1 MIKNRKE
8 LEFVIFCV
16 ENTAIRL
23 GVSAEKVYEVLT
35 VESDI
40 LNKYIVPLYDVL
52 HTQDKN
58 YIIDDILDGMKERGV
73 SV

>member
-58 YIIDDILDGMKERGV
+58 YIIDDILVNDFFLFI
-73 SV
+73 

>member
-16 ENTAIRL
+16 ENTVIRL

-58 YIIDDILDGMKERGV
+58 YIIDDILDVMKERGV

>member
-35 VESDI
+35 AESDI
-40 LNKYIVPLYDVL
+40 LNKYIVPSYDVL

-58 YIIDDILDGMKERGV
+58 YIIEDILEVMKERGV

>member
-8 LEFVIFCV
+8 LEYVIFCV

-35 VESDI
+35 AESDI
-40 LNKYIVPLYDVL
+40 LNKYIVPSYDVL

-58 YIIDDILDGMKERGV
+58 YIIDDILEVMKERGV

>member
-58 YIIDDILDGMKERGV
+58 YIIDDILEVMKERGV

>member
-58 YIIDDILDGMKERGV
+58 YIIDDILDVMKERGV

>member
-16 ENTAIRL
+16 ENTAIRI

-35 VESDI
+35 AESDI
-40 LNKYIVPLYDVL
+40 LNKYIVPSYDVL

-58 YIIDDILDGMKERGV
+58 YIIDDILEVMKERGV

>member
-58 YIIDDILDGMKERGV
+58 YIIDDLLDVMKERGV

>member
-16 ENTAIRL
+16 ENTAIHL

-58 YIIDDILDGMKERGV
+58 YIIDDILDVMKERGV